1 MCAAGNR
8 RAAAFIGSWEQCLS
22 EVAAASG
29 LETIAGVGE
38 AAPITLQTLKQA
50 EGVLRQQGA
59 DTQVN
64 WEQCLVRPRDK
75 RQKVWTKEV
84 HNASLERL
92 MAQLGEEDQVE
103 VRTVGGAGA
112 GSFLTVALEDEQQ
125 LPDAHFKAAIRRR
138 LRIKPRAASTTCRHK
153 YSGTAGNLCG
163 QALDAQGQHAR
174 ICKVGGAIVRRHDRI
189 RDWLAKWLAKM
200 LDQQTATEQY
210 VPK

>member
-1 MCAAGNR
+1 MCAAENR

-64 WEQCLVRPRDK
+64 WEQCLVRSRDK

-103 VRTVGGAGA
+103 VRTAGGAGA
-112 GSFLTVALEDEQQ
+112 GAFLNVALDDEQQ
-125 LPDAHFKAAIRRR
+125 LPDAHFRAAIRR
-138 LRIKPRAASTTCRHK
+138 
-153 YSGTAGNLCG
+153 
-163 QALDAQGQHAR
+163 
-174 ICKVGGAIVRRHDRI
+174 
-189 RDWLAKWLAKM
+189 
-200 LDQQTATEQY
+200 
-210 VPK
+210 